1 MEGSSEYQSL
11 VIYHHNSPSW
21 AETVRLAIPI
31 DKFYGSH
38 VRFEF
43 RHCSTR
49 EKNDKKLF
57 SFAFV
62 RLMEPGGATLQDGPH
77 ELYIYKCEDR
87 SKLDSLS
94 YLSLPSSGREP
105 NAIGSPS
112 FSRSPKEV
120 VFVYTL
126 LCSTKLTQNVDLL
139 SLLQWKAHPER
150 ISEALG
156 RVLRLDG

>member
-1 MEGSSEYQSL
+1 M
-11 VIYHHNSPSW
+11 
-21 AETVRLAIPI
+21 AA
-31 DKFYGSH
+31 
-38 VRFEF
+38 
-43 RHCSTR
+43 R

-105 NAIGSPS
+105 NAIGNSKKFSKVTNNLLPFSKIKREDFNS
-112 FSRSPKEV
+112 FIKI
-120 VFVYTL
+120 Y
-126 LCSTKLTQNVDLL
+126 
-139 SLLQWKAHPER
+139 
-150 ISEALG
+150 
-156 RVLRLDG
+156 